1 MDSVNF
7 QLSFLYQVILVLFL
21 TAGFHFVVSRLFSR
35 WRKDESARARGVLVD
50 TLHFPVL
57 TTPWIVFLLFLIHG
71 VINHETAGWHDSL
84 LLVENILLIVIPG
97 WMFWLMA
104 GKINDIL
111 RATNTRWTSTI
122 SGSTLSRTCQLLVM
136 LTVLASLAQ
145 MLGYNFSTILAF
157 GGVGGIV
164 LGFAAKEWLANFFG
178 GLMLMLD
185 KPFTEGDWIRSPDRN
200 IEGHV
205 EQIGWRLTRIRTF
218 DRRPLY
224 VPNSLFTG
232 IVVENPSRMRNRRM
246 VENFGLR
253 YDDMEKMPF
262 VLNRILDRVKEN
274 PDIDAGEPM
283 YACFIRYDDSA
294 LLCQVRVHIKRT
306 DRVGFLQV
314 QQWVLMMISEAVTEQ
329 GAEFAYPTRR
339 LLSENSDSKQA

>member
-1 MDSVNF
+1 MDSVDF
-7 QLSFLYQVILVLFL
+7 QLSFLYQVFLVLFL
-21 TAGFHFVVSRLFSR
+21 TAGFHFMVSRLFSR
-35 WRKDESARARGVLVD
+35 WMADESTPARGVLINS
-50 TLHFPVL
+50 LRFPVL
-57 TTPWIVFLLFLIHG
+57 TTPWIVFFLFLVHG
-71 VINHETAGWHDSL
+71 VLNHEAAGWHDNL
-84 LLVENILLIVIPG
+84 QLVERILLILIPG
-97 WMFWLMA
+97 WMFWLVA
-104 GKINDIL
+104 GRINEIL
-111 RATNTRWTSTI
+111 RTANIVWANTI
-122 SGSTLSRTCQLLVM
+122 SGSTLSRTCQLLVV
-136 LTVLASLAQ
+136 LTVVVSLAQ
-145 MLGYNFSTILAF
+145 MLGYDFSTILAF

-185 KPFTEGDWIRSPDRN
+185 KPFTEGDWIRSPDRT

-224 VPNSLFTG
+224 VPNALFTG

-253 YDDMEKMPF
+253 YDDMEKLPF
-262 VLNRILDRVKEN
+262 VLNRIIEQVKQN
-274 PDIDAGEPM
+274 PDIDTGEPM

-314 QQWVLMMISEAVTEQ
+314 QQWVLLMIADAVAEQ

-339 LLSENSDSKQA
+339 LLSDNGEVSSR

>member
-1 MDSVNF
+1 MASVDF
-7 QLSFLYQVILVLFL
+7 QLSFLYQTSLVLFL
-21 TAGFHFVVSRLFSR
+21 SAMFHLVVSRIFSR
-35 WRKDESARARGVLVD
+35 WVQDNSAPARGELVNA
-50 TLHFPVL
+50 LRIPVL
-57 TTPWIVFLLFLIHG
+57 ATPWIIFLLFLVHG
-71 VINHETAGWHDSL
+71 VIDHETAGWHDNL
-84 LLVENILLIVIPG
+84 LLVENTLLILMPG

-104 GKINDIL
+104 ARVNQIIS
-111 RATNTRWTSTI
+111 ASSTVWASTI
-122 SGSTLSRTCQLLVM
+122 SGSTLSRTCQLLVVI
-136 LTVLASLAQ
+136 TVLASIAK
-145 MLGYNFSTILAF
+145 MLGYSFSTLLAF

-185 KPFTEGDWIRSPDRN
+185 KPFTEGDWIRSPDRS

-205 EQIGWRLTRIRTF
+205 ELIGWRLTRIRTF

-253 YDDMEKMPF
+253 YEDMEKLPF
-262 VLNRILDRVKEN
+262 VLNRILDQLKLN
-274 PDIDAGEPM
+274 PDIDAGEPL
-283 YACFIRYDDSA
+283 YACFIRYDDSS

-314 QQWVLMMISEAVTEQ
+314 QQWVLLMIAEAVAEQ

-339 LLSENSDSKQA
+339 LISENADIKQ

>member
-1 MDSVNF
+1 MNSLNF
-7 QLSFLYQVILVLFL
+7 QISFLYQASLVLL
-21 TAGFHFVVSRLFSR
+21 LSAGFHFVISRLFSH
-35 WRKDESARARGVLVD
+35 WSEDNSAPAQSVLVN
-50 TLHFPVL
+50 TLRFPVL
-57 TTPWIVFLLFLIHG
+57 TIPWIVFILFLTHG
-71 VINHETAGWHDSL
+71 VLNHETAGWHDNL
-84 LLVENILLIVIPG
+84 LLVENTLLILIPG
-97 WMFWLMA
+97 WMFWLVA
-104 GKINDIL
+104 GSINDIL
-111 RATNTRWTSTI
+111 KVTNVVWASAV
-122 SGSTLSRTCQLLVM
+122 SGSVLSRTCQLLVV

-145 MLGYNFSTILAF
+145 MLGYSFSTILTF
-157 GGVGGIV
+157 GGVGGII

-185 KPFTEGDWIRSPDRN
+185 KPFTEGNWIRSPDRG

-205 EQIGWRLTRIRTF
+205 EHIGWRMTRIRTF

-253 YDDMEKMPF
+253 YDDMEKLPF
-262 VLNRILDRVKEN
+262 VLNRIIEQVKQN
-274 PDIDAGEPM
+274 PDIDIGEPM

-314 QQWVLMMISEAVTEQ
+314 QQWVLLMIAEAVAEQ

-339 LLSENSDSKQA
+339 LLPDRGEINSR

>member
-1 MDSVNF
+1 MAAVDF
-7 QLSFLYQVILVLFL
+7 QLSFFYQVSVTLLM
-21 TAGFHFVVSRLFSR
+21 AAAFHFVASHLFAR
-35 WRKDESARARGVLVD
+35 WMQDSSAPARAVIAD
-50 TLHFPVL
+50 TLGVPIL
-57 TTPWIVFLLFLIHG
+57 TIPWIFFVLFVVHG
-71 VINHETAGWHDSL
+71 FMNHDAVGWHDNLRL
-84 LLVENILLIVIPG
+84 LENMLLILVPG
-97 WMFWLMA
+97 WMFWLLA
-104 GKINDIL
+104 GRVNDIV
-111 RATNTRWTSTI
+111 RAGNGGWTRKI
-122 SGSTLSRTCQLLVM
+122 SGSTLARTCQLLVSI
-136 LTVLASLAQ
+136 TVLASIAK
-145 MLGYNFSTILAF
+145 MLGYSFSTVLAF

-164 LGFAAKEWLANFFG
+164 LGFAAREWLANFFG

-185 KPFTEGDWIRSPDRN
+185 KPFTEGDWIRSPDRS

-253 YDDMEKMPF
+253 YEDMEKLPF
-262 VLNRILDRVKEN
+262 ILNRILDLVKEN
-274 PDIDAGEPM
+274 PDIDVNEPM
-283 YACFIRYDDSA
+283 YACFIRYDDSS
-294 LLCQVRVHIKRT
+294 LLCQVRVHITRT

-314 QQWVLMMISEAVTEQ
+314 QQWVLLTIAGVVAEQ

-339 LLSENSDSKQA
+339 LVSEK